1 MKGEIFMKPI
11 QSDQQF
17 QEAIQDKGMVV
28 FTTSWCPDCRR
39 LDMYVDEL
47 VKDYP
52 QFNWYVV
59 DRDELP
65 DLSDAQEVR
74 GIPSLLFY
82 QEGVKQEHLH
92 SANAKT
98 EMQIRSFLDT
108 LNA

>member
-1 MKGEIFMKPI
+1 MKPI
-11 QSDQQF
+11 QSAEQF
-17 QEAIQDKGMVV
+17 QEATKDNSMVI

-39 LDMYVDEL
+39 LNMYVDEL

-65 DLSDAQEVR
+65 ELSDDQEVR

-82 QEGVKQEHLH
+82 QNGTKQEHLH
-92 SANAKT
+92 SAHAKT

-108 LNA
+108 LNV

>member
-1 MKGEIFMKPI
+1 MKAI
-11 QSDQQF
+11 QSNEQF
-17 QEAIQDKGMVV
+17 IEATKEQGMVV

-39 LDMYVDEL
+39 LDQYVDEL

-65 DLSDAQEVR
+65 ELSDEQEVR
-74 GIPSLLFY
+74 RIPSLLFY
-82 QEGVKQEHLH
+82 KEGQKQEHLH

-108 LNA
+108 L

>member
-1 MKGEIFMKPI
+1 MQPI
-11 QSDQQF
+11 HSTQQF
-17 QEAIQDKGMVV
+17 DEATKNHGMVV
-28 FTTSWCPDCRR
+28 FTTSWCPDCKR

-52 QFNWYVV
+52 QFNWHVV

-65 DLSDAQEVR
+65 ELFDAQEVR
-74 GIPSLLFY
+74 GIPSLLY
-82 QEGVKQEHLH
+82 YKDGVKQEHLH

-108 LNA
+108 IQA

>member
-1 MKGEIFMKPI
+1 MKPI
-11 QSDQQF
+11 QSAEQF
-17 QEAIQDKGMVV
+17 QEATKDNSMVI
-28 FTTSWCPDCRR
+28 
-39 LDMYVDEL
+39 L

-65 DLSDAQEVR
+65 ELSDDQEVR

-82 QEGVKQEHLH
+82 QNGTKQEHLH
-92 SANAKT
+92 SAHAKT

-108 LNA
+108 LNV

>member
-1 MKGEIFMKPI
+1 MKSI
-11 QSDQQF
+11 QSEQQF
-17 QEAIQDKGMVV
+17 QTAIQNQGMVI

-52 QFNWYVV
+52 QFNWHVV

-82 QEGVKQEHLH
+82 KEGVKQEHLH